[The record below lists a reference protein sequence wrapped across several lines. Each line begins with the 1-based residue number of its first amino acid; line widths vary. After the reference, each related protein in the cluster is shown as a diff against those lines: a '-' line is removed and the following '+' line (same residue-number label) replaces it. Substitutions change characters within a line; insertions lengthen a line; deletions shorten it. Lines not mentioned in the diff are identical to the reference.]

1 MYYFAMLAILA
12 AYCDIWMILVAAS
25 VIAVHHLT
33 LNFLAPA
40 FVFPAGTDLVRVLL
54 HAAIVVL
61 ESAALAWMCLEVAAK
76 LHALDRALGII
87 EFTAD
92 GKVTNANEN
101 FLDTL
106 GYGLAEIRGKHH
118 SMFLDPGVS
127 DSDEYRR
134 FWQALRRGEF
144 QTAEFRRIA
153 KDGHEVWL
161 QATYN
166 PILGVGHK
174 VQKVL
179 KVASDITGLKRKE
192 ALELEKQARR
202 TRTLEGAVRE
212 FETRVEGLAAHL
224 SSSAVAM
231 EGSAQMM
238 SAIATVT
245 KEQAATVA
253 AAAERASAD
262 AAMAATATEELSGS
276 IIAISRHVA
285 QSSSITG
292 QAVSEAER
300 TNMIVGKLTQSAE
313 RIGHVVGLISDIAGQ
328 TNLLALNATIEAARA
343 GEAGRGFAVV
353 ASEVKTLATQ
363 TTKATEEIGVQILE
377 IQTATKEAVE
387 AIKRIAGT
395 IADVS
400 LIASKIATGVEEQGA
415 ATSNIARNVAQTS
428 NSAEA
433 VTANISNVS
442 QAATR
447 TGAAAGDVLAAA
459 GDVSV
464 SAGQLTS
471 AVHDFIAEVQAA

>member
-1 MYYFAMLAILA
+1 
-12 AYCDIWMILVAAS
+12 LVLDVIQNRFSRAAS
-25 VIAVHHLT
+25 RIVDTRGAR
-33 LNFLAPA
+33 P
-40 FVFPAGTDLVRVLL
+40 VR
-54 HAAIVVL
+54 
-61 ESAALAWMCLEVAAK
+61 C
-76 LHALDRALGII
+76 G
-87 EFTAD
+87 
-92 GKVTNANEN
+92 
-101 FLDTL
+101 
-106 GYGLAEIRGKHH
+106 
-118 SMFLDPGVS
+118 PGVHAHPVADRS
-127 DSDEYRR
+127 CCG
-134 FWQALRRGEF
+134 AF

-153 KDGHEVWL
+153 KDGREVWL

-166 PILGVGHK
+166 PILGFGHK
-174 VQKVL
+174 VQKIL
-179 KVASDITGLKRKE
+179 QVASDITALKRNE
-192 ALELEKQARR
+192 AVELEKPARR
-202 TRTLEGAVRE
+202 TKALEGAVRE
-212 FETRVEGLAAHL
+212 FETRVDGLASNL

-231 EGSAQMM
+231 EGSAQTM
-238 SAIATVT
+238 SATATVT
-245 KEQAATVA
+245 REQAATVA
-253 AAAERASAD
+253 AAAERSSAD
-262 AAMAATATEELSGS
+262 AALAATATEQLSGS
-276 IIAISRHVA
+276 ITAISRHV
-285 QSSSITG
+285 
-292 QAVSEAER
+292 
-300 TNMIVGKLTQSAE
+300 
-313 RIGHVVGLISDIAGQ
+313 VGLITDIAGQ

-343 GEAGRGFAVV
+343 GDAGRGFAVV